1 MDVIIE
7 KINEVFLR
15 LEISEP
21 HIEMEIRERF
31 TFEVENMKFM
41 PQFRKRN
48 WNGEIVSL
56 RHRKKNSLRW
66 IVG

>member
-1 MDVIIE
+1 MRC
-7 KINEVFLR
+7 FFY

-31 TFEVENMKFM
+31 TFEVENMKFI

-48 WNGEIVSL
+48 WNGENTSL
-56 RHRKKNSLRW
+56 RQKENSLRW

>member
-31 TFEVENMKFM
+31 TFEVENMKFI

-48 WNGEIVSL
+48 WNGEIYL
-56 RHRKKNSLRW
+56 FDKQKENSLRW